1 MRTINM
7 PLMRFI
13 ERENSSSYWQ
23 VLLIATVSGIA
34 NSLLLGIIN
43 HAAEAVTKNEDL
55 TQYFLLYITAF
66 VLFLYGQWY
75 AFGQAIQMVEEAIFN
90 TRSRLTRKV
99 QQVELTFIETQGS
112 NALYSGLTQSDTLI
126 SQSIPQIIGA
136 LQMFALMVFS
146 LVYLGF
152 VSVASFVITLLAI
165 ALGVVYFLMQSQAIR
180 AALNTVK
187 QKEESYFASISHLVN
202 GFKEIKINEQKA
214 KDLLKGITAVSH
226 DAQLL
231 KYEVGKLEATIWG
244 FGRLFIYALLPVMVF
259 ILPNFLPG
267 HSQDIFKVVAT
278 LLFLTGS
285 VNALVNVIPIL
296 NRVNLAVEDVFALE
310 TIMDNAISR
319 SQVIPASTGNFN
331 GFNTLSIDDMQFSY
345 PSTNGLAFSV
355 GSFNEQIQRGELLFI
370 IGGNGSGKST
380 FLKLLTGLYYP
391 QEGGLS
397 VDGTLIDA
405 GNYAAYRSLFSI
417 IFTDFHLFD
426 KFYGMPD
433 VDVQKV
439 NEWLEKMQIQHKV
452 EYKNG
457 GFTSTNLSTGQRKRL
472 AFIAAML
479 EDRPILVMD
488 EFAADQDPQFRQY
501 FYETLLGEVK
511 SMGKTIIAVT
521 HDDHYFHVAD
531 RVWKMDEG
539 RIEKHALTQ

>member
-1 MRTINM
+1 MLTINM

-13 ERENSSSYWQ
+13 ERENRRSYWQ

-43 HAAEAVTKNEDL
+43 HAAEAVTQNADL

-99 QQVELTFIETQGS
+99 QQVELAFIETQGS
-112 NALYSGLTQSDTLI
+112 NELYSRLTQSDTLI

-136 LQMFALMVFS
+136 FQMFALMVFS
-146 LVYLGF
+146 LLYLGY

-165 ALGVVYFLMQSQAIR
+165 GLGVVYFLMQSQAIR
-180 AALNTVK
+180 AALHTVK

-202 GFKEIKINEQKA
+202 GFKEIKVNEQKA
-214 KDLLKGITAVSH
+214 KDLLKGITSASH
-226 DAQLL
+226 DVQLI

-244 FGRLFIYALLPVMVF
+244 FGRLFIYALLPIMVF
-259 ILPNFLPG
+259 ILPNLL
-267 HSQDIFKVVAT
+267 HEQTQDIFKIVAT

-285 VNALVNVIPIL
+285 VTALVNIIPIL

-310 TIMDNAISR
+310 TTMDNAIAH
-319 SQVIPASTGNFN
+319 SQVIAANTVNFQD
-331 GFNTLSIDDMQFSY
+331 FNTLSIDCMQFSY
-345 PSTNGLAFSV
+345 PSTTGAAFGV
-355 GSFNEQIQRGELLFI
+355 GPFNEKIQRGELLFI

-391 QEGGLS
+391 QTGGLS
-397 VDGTLIDA
+397 VDDTPIDVGT
-405 GNYAAYRSLFSI
+405 YAAYRRLFSI

-426 KFYGMPD
+426 KFYGVPD

-439 NEWLEKMQIQHKV
+439 NEWLEKMQMQHKV

-539 RIEKHALTQ
+539 RIEKHSLTQ

>member
-1 MRTINM
+1 MPTINM

-13 ERENSSSYWQ
+13 ERENRRSYWQ

-43 HAAEAVTKNEDL
+43 HAAEAVTQNADL

-99 QQVELTFIETQGS
+99 QQVELAFIETQGS
-112 NALYSGLTQSDTLI
+112 NELYSRLTQSDTLI

-136 LQMFALMVFS
+136 FQMFALMVFS
-146 LVYLGF
+146 LLYLGY

-165 ALGVVYFLMQSQAIR
+165 GLGVVYFLMQSQAIR
-180 AALNTVK
+180 AALNTVR
-187 QKEESYFASISHLVN
+187 QKEESYFAAISHLVN
-202 GFKEIKINEQKA
+202 GFKEIKVNEQKA
-214 KDLLKGITAVSH
+214 KDLLKGIAAASH
-226 DAQLL
+226 DAQLI

-244 FGRLFIYALLPVMVF
+244 FGRLFIYALLPIMVF
-259 ILPNFLPG
+259 ILPNLL
-267 HSQDIFKVVAT
+267 HEQTQDIFKVVAT

-285 VNALVNVIPIL
+285 VTALVNIIPIL

-310 TIMDNAISR
+310 TTMDNAIAR
-319 SQVIPASTGNFN
+319 SQVVATSTVNFQE
-331 GFNTLSIDDMQFSY
+331 FNTLGIDHIQFSY
-345 PSTNGLAFSV
+345 PSTTGAAF
-355 GSFNEQIQRGELLFI
+355 GIGPFNEKIQRGELLFI

-391 QEGGLS
+391 QTGGLS
-397 VDGTLIDA
+397 VDDAPIDID
-405 GNYAAYRSLFSI
+405 NYAAYRRLFSI

-426 KFYGMPD
+426 KFYGVPD
-433 VDVQKV
+433 VDAQKV
-439 NEWLEKMQIQHKV
+439 NAWLEKMQMQHKV

-479 EDRPILVMD
+479 EDRPILVID

-539 RIEKHALTQ
+539 KLHVA

>member
-1 MRTINM
+1 MLTINM

-13 ERENSSSYWQ
+13 ERENRSSYWQ
-23 VLLIATVSGIA
+23 VLLIATISGIA
-34 NSLLLGIIN
+34 NSLLLAIIN
-43 HAAEAVTKNEDL
+43 HAAEAVTKNADL

-99 QQVELTFIETQGS
+99 QQVELAFIETQGS
-112 NALYSGLTQSDTLI
+112 NELYSRLTQSDTLV

-136 LQMFALMVFS
+136 FQMFALMVFS
-146 LVYLGF
+146 LLYLGY

-165 ALGVVYFLMQSQAIR
+165 GLGVVYFLMQSQAIR

-202 GFKEIKINEQKA
+202 GFKEIKVNEQKA
-214 KDLLKGITAVSH
+214 KDLLKGITAASH
-226 DAQLL
+226 DAQLI

-244 FGRLFIYALLPVMVF
+244 FGRLFIYALLPIMVF
-259 ILPNFLPG
+259 ILPNLL
-267 HSQDIFKVVAT
+267 HEQTQDIFKIVAT

-285 VNALVNVIPIL
+285 VTALVNIIPIL

-310 TIMDNAISR
+310 ATMDNAITR
-319 SQVIPASTGNFN
+319 SQVIPSSTASFKD
-331 GFNTLSIDDMQFSY
+331 FNTLSADNMQFSY
-345 PSTNGLAFSV
+345 PSSNSAAFGV
-355 GSFNEQIQRGELLFI
+355 GPFNEKIQRGELLFI

-380 FLKLLTGLYYP
+380 FLKLLAGLYYP

-397 VDGTLIDA
+397 VDGTIIET
-405 GNYAAYRSLFSI
+405 GNYAAYRRLFSI

-426 KFYGMPD
+426 KFYGVPG
-433 VDVQKV
+433 VDAHKV

-479 EDRPILVMD
+479 EDRPILVID

-501 FYETLLGEVK
+501 FYETLLSEVK
-511 SMGKTIIAVT
+511 NMGKTIIAVT

-539 RIEKHALTQ
+539 RIEKHSLTQ

>member
-1 MRTINM
+1 MPTINM

-13 ERENSSSYWQ
+13 ERENRSSYWQ

-43 HAAEAVTKNEDL
+43 HAAEAVTQNADL

-99 QQVELTFIETQGS
+99 QQVELAFIETQGS
-112 NALYSGLTQSDTLI
+112 NELYSRLTQSDTLI

-136 LQMFALMVFS
+136 FQMFALMVFS
-146 LVYLGF
+146 LLYLGY

-165 ALGVVYFLMQSQAIR
+165 GLGVVYFLMQSQAIR
-180 AALNTVK
+180 AALHTVK

-202 GFKEIKINEQKA
+202 GFKEIKVNEQKA
-214 KDLLKGITAVSH
+214 KDLLKGITSASH
-226 DAQLL
+226 DAQLI

-244 FGRLFIYALLPVMVF
+244 FGRLFIYALLPIMVF
-259 ILPNFLPG
+259 ILPNLL
-267 HSQDIFKVVAT
+267 HEQTQDIFKIVAT

-285 VNALVNVIPIL
+285 VTALVNIIPIL

-310 TIMDNAISR
+310 TTMDNAIAH
-319 SQVIPASTGNFN
+319 SQVIAANTVNFQD
-331 GFNTLSIDDMQFSY
+331 FNTLSIDCMQFSY
-345 PSTNGLAFSV
+345 PSTTGAAFGV
-355 GSFNEQIQRGELLFI
+355 GPFNEKIQRGELLFI

-391 QEGGLS
+391 QTGGLS
-397 VDGTLIDA
+397 VDDTPIDVGT
-405 GNYAAYRSLFSI
+405 YAAYRRLFSI

-426 KFYGMPD
+426 KFYGVPD

-439 NEWLEKMQIQHKV
+439 NEWLEKMQMQHKV

-539 RIEKHALTQ
+539 RIEKHSLTQ

>member
-1 MRTINM
+1 MLTINM

-13 ERENSSSYWQ
+13 GRESRSSYWQ

-34 NSLLLGIIN
+34 NSLLLAIIN
-43 HAAEAVTKNEDL
+43 HAAEAVTQNADL
-55 TQYFLLYITAF
+55 TRYFLLYITAF

-75 AFGQAIQMVEEAIFN
+75 AFGRAIQMVEEAIFN

-99 QQVELTFIETQGS
+99 QQVELAFIEAQGS
-112 NALYSGLTQSDTLI
+112 NELYSRLTQSDTLI

-136 LQMFALMVFS
+136 FQMFALMVFS
-146 LVYLGF
+146 LLYLGY

-165 ALGVVYFLMQSQAIR
+165 GLGVVYFLMQSQAIR
-180 AALNTVK
+180 AALHTVK

-202 GFKEIKINEQKA
+202 GFKEIKVNEQKA
-214 KDLLKGITAVSH
+214 QDLLKGIAAASH
-226 DAQLL
+226 DTQLI

-244 FGRLFIYALLPVMVF
+244 FGRLFIYALLPIMVF
-259 ILPNFLPG
+259 ILPNFLPE

-285 VNALVNVIPIL
+285 VNALVNIIPIL

-310 TIMDNAISR
+310 STMDNAIARSR
-319 SQVIPASTGNFN
+319 VIPANTGIFKEFSTLN
-331 GFNTLSIDDMQFSY
+331 IDHMQFTY
-345 PSTNGLAFSV
+345 PSTNGAVFGV
-355 GSFNEQIQRGELLFI
+355 GPFDEQIQRGELLFI

-391 QEGGLS
+391 QDGGLS
-397 VDGTLIDA
+397 VDGALIEA

-426 KFYGMPD
+426 KFYGVSD
-433 VDVQKV
+433 VDAQKV
-439 NEWLEKMQIQHKV
+439 NEWLEKMRMQHKV

-472 AFIAAML
+472 AFIVAML
-479 EDRPILVMD
+479 EDRPILVLD

-539 RIEKHALTQ
+539 RIEKHSLTQ